1 MKKLLIMIILIVTIF
16 SMSFSVKL
24 INLAYKNGEPDPTL
38 LRLAQSAL
46 IQKFE
51 IVPSQLAFDPSY
63 YDVIVNY
70 DYQKLENGVSSKDTP
85 YLAVTMID
93 EQPFENIL
101 TFQLLDLNNRTMIY
115 SFAYNSINKDY
126 NEILNVVVDN
136 MEYRNSKW
144 IKLDNKEVVKEVN
157 KIDKPINWTPI
168 ISIIAVLG
176 LIAGSYYIGM

>member
-1 MKKLLIMIILIVTIF
+1 MKKLLIIGLLLILAINV
-16 SMSFSVKL
+16 FSVTL
-24 INLAYKNGEPDPTL
+24 INLAYRNGEPDSTL

-51 IVPSQLAFDPSY
+51 VVPSQLAFDPSY
-63 YDVIVNY
+63 YDVVVNY
-70 DYQKLENGVSSKDTP
+70 DYDKMQNGVSAKDTP
-85 YLAVTMID
+85 YLAVTIID

-101 TFQLLDLNNRTMIY
+101 TFQLLDLNERKLIY
-115 SFAYNSINKDY
+115 SFSYNSINKDY
-126 NEILNVVVDN
+126 NQILNVVVDN

-144 IKLDNKEVVKEVN
+144 IKLDNKEVVKEVD
-157 KIDKPINWTPI
+157 KIEKPIDWTSI